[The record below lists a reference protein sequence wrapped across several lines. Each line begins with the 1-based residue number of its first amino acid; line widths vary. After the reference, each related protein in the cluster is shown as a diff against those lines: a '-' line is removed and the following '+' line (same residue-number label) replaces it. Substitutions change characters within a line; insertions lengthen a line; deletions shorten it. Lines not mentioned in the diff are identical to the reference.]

1 MEQWARTAE
10 RLRFLDPEVDLDDLF
25 LFKAV
30 RKVQKDRTVSLDG
43 RAYEVEAALIGE
55 NVTLRYDPHTV
66 ERTLQVWHDGKFIAP
81 AKPVD
86 LYARRSRLPASRD
99 ISTSLYV
106 IASSN
111 ATEPPPSS
119 PPSSPRPSRPRRACS
134 STVNPVLEE
143 R

>member
-1 MEQWARTAE
+1 YHHTPHRGLNGDTPLEQWARTAD

-25 LFKAV
+25 LFEAV

-86 LYARRSRLPASRD
+86 LYANCFVKRNR
-99 ISTSLYV
+99 
-106 IASSN
+106 ASSQLT
-111 ATEPPPSS
+111 TEQPPPE
-119 PPSSPRPSRPRRACS
+119 PTPTRLQLHRKPRP
-134 STVNPVLEE
+134 
-143 R
+143 